1 MKIRGVD
8 EYALISELGNPV
20 KDIDFKSISKWLSL
34 FNFPC
39 GECKV
44 IAD

>member
-20 KDIDFKSISKWLSL
+20 KDIDFK
-34 FNFPC
+34 
-39 GECKV
+39 
-44 IAD
+44 

>member
-20 KDIDFKSISKWLSL
+20 KDFDFK
-34 FNFPC
+34 
-39 GECKV
+39 
-44 IAD
+44 